1 MNLFIRELKANRTAL
16 IIWSVC
22 MFLLIVS
29 GMAKYSAYSSG
40 GQALNDMFAK
50 MPFSLK
56 ALLGFG
62 SFDMSRISGYFAML
76 FLYIEITAAIHAV
89 LLGSG
94 IIAKE
99 ERDKTTEFLMAKP
112 ISRTGIVTAKLL
124 AALVNILILNL
135 VTLASSIMLVD
146 AYNKGSD
153 VSGEIAMFLLSMF
166 LVQLIFLSLGAAL
179 SSFIKNSKAAGSLA
193 TGILLAAFV
202 ISRITDMT
210 DRLNFLNVLSP
221 FKYFSYKEL
230 VNGNGLNIGIV
241 LLSLVLITILSV
253 FTYVLYRKRDLSV

>member
-22 MFLLIVS
+22 MFLLVVS

-76 FLYIEITAAIHAV
+76 FLYIEIAAAIHAV

-99 ERDKTTEFLMAKP
+99 ECDKTTEFLMAKP

-146 AYNKGSD
+146 AYNKGRD

-166 LVQLIFLSLGAAL
+166 LVQLIFLSLGTML
-179 SSFIKNSKAAGSLA
+179 SSFIKNSKTAGSLA
-193 TGILLAAFV
+193 AGILLAAFV

-210 DRLNFLNVLSP
+210 SRLNFLNVLSP
-221 FKYFSYKEL
+221 FKYFSYQDMA
-230 VNGNGLNIGIV
+230 NGNGLNIGII
-241 LLSLVLITILSV
+241 LLSLALIAILFVL
-253 FTYVLYRKRDLSV
+253 TYVLYRKRDLNV